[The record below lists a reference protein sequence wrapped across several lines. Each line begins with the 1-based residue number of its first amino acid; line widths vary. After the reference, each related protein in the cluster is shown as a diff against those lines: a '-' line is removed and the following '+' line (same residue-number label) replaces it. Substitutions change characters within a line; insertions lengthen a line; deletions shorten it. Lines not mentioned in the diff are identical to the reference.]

1 MLRVCHCRNR
11 NFFSS
16 VLEFFLRASWWSN
29 SCCTGSFLCAKSDLR
44 GEVLPF
50 FLDCMSVSSAVA
62 PYCDCTHDCL
72 SAIQRTAAGG
82 SAETSCKAEEAQF
95 LLRRVS
101 RLSVCFAALGA
112 QRPWHVPQLL
122 PVVLVRKDAVGSTG
136 HR

>member
-11 NFFSS
+11 NFLPFWNFFSEPRGGLTP
-16 VLEFFLRASWWSN
+16 VAQVPFFALKV
-29 SCCTGSFLCAKSDLR
+29 TV

-50 FLDCMSVSSAVA
+50 FLDSMSVSSAVA

-101 RLSVCFAALGA
+101 RLSVCFTALAA
-112 QRPWHVPQLL
+112 QRPWHVPKLP
-122 PVVLVRKDAVGSTG
+122 PVVLVRKEAVGSTSQ
-136 HR
+136 R